1 MSKNNQHRNINL
13 LVMLAF
19 TFVLF
24 VVIGARTFQLSV
36 GKQSNGIDLVEYQP
50 GDIERSS
57 ITSVNRGTIFDRNG
71 KPIAMDTTSYS
82 IYAVLNDRDPLVN
95 VQDPDNTAVQLAKH
109 LNIDRDQILKTL
121 LTPDVYQVEF
131 GNSGKGL
138 SREVKEAI
146 EKENLSGIHFKEA
159 KARHYVNDYF
169 ASHIVGYADTDVQES
184 QDMGLDIQTGR
195 MGMEALYDQE
205 LNGLELEEK
214 VVSDGQVIG
223 QDLYTS
229 LDARLQ
235 NIMDQELKKTYDLYQ
250 PESIMAYLVKP
261 ESGEV
266 LVASQQP
273 SFNLN
278 SLKGIDKEWK
288 NLLFEDSY
296 EPGSTMKI
304 LTLASAYEQQ
314 LYELDETFLSGKI
327 DVYDQTVRDYNHW
340 GWGDI
345 TFDQA
350 LVHSSNVGMIKLAEK
365 MGLDKWRQELER
377 FGFGQTTES
386 MFANEVNGNAD
397 FDNPVNGMMS
407 SFGQGLSVTP
417 AQLIEAFTAI
427 ANQGSAMRLQW
438 IKGLGSNGSVDPQVK
453 AQLFQPETARHILK
467 TMVQVVEDP
476 QGTGQEFRHP
486 DVKVAA
492 KTGTAQIPDP
502 KGQGYLTGPNDY
514 VYSVVTMFPAD
525 QPEYLMYMVMKQPK
539 ETQQKSG
546 TKILSEIFIPFVD
559 QVMITSGQES

>member
-19 TFVLF
+19 TFVLV

-95 VQDPDNTAVQLAKH
+95 VQDPDNTAVQLAKY

-146 EKENLSGIHFKEA
+146 EEENLSGIHFKEA

-214 VVSDGQVIG
+214 MVSDGQVIG

-350 LVHSSNVGMIKLAEK
+350 LVHSSNVGMIILAEK

-386 MFANEVNGNAD
+386 MFANEVNGNTD

-502 KGQGYLTGPNDY
+502 NGQGYLTGPNDY